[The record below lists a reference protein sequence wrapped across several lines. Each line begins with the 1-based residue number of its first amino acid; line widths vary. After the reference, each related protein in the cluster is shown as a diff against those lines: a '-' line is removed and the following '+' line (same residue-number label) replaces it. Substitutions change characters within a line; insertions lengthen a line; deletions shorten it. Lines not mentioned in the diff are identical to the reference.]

1 MARLVVKVKYMKS
14 SKGRKMGGYAE
25 YIGTREGVAK
35 IDDSHKKKLLPSD
48 GVLLDENSSGMFP
61 EGISPKTYADYIAT
75 RPRAERNGQH
85 GLFTDAGVEVDLKD
99 VSRELNAFE
108 GTIWTAIVSI
118 RREDAEKLGF
128 DTGARWRNM
137 LRAHR
142 DDLAEIFRIKP
153 ETFTWY
159 SAFHDEGHHPHV
171 HMIIYDKA
179 NNGYLDKEGVE
190 RIKSIFAHDIF
201 RDEMLTIER
210 EKTEKRDLLRQIGK
224 DEIEKVILRIHDGSE
239 ENVMLQAMLLDLAR
253 RLRSHKGKKYYSY
266 LKATDKRLVDSIVD
280 VIGSI
285 PAVEDLYFRW
295 YESQVQMSRIY
306 KMEIPE
312 KVPLSA
318 NPVFKVLR
326 NEVIRAAGELEI
338 DEALLEESDE
348 PSEEFKGEVIE
359 IGGNRPV
366 PRDSP
371 DSLPKAQ
378 PSSNTWS
385 RQNGNVALC
394 VTRLLNN
401 VSRIFRD
408 QFNDHPSHTAKVD
421 RKIRRKIMEKEEA
434 HGIKH
439 E

>member
-48 GVLLDENSSGMFP
+48 GVLFDENSSGMFP

-85 GLFTDAGVEVDLKD
+85 GLFTDAGVEVNLKE

-142 DDLAEIFRIKP
+142 DELAEIFQIKP

-179 NNGYLDKEGVE
+179 NNGYLDKQGVE

-224 DEIEKVILRIHDGSE
+224 DEIEEVIRRIHDGSE

-306 KMEIPE
+306 KMENPE

-348 PSEEFKGEVIE
+348 PSEKFEGEVIE

-378 PSSNTWS
+378 LSSNTWS

-434 HGIKH
+434 HGMKH
-439 E
+439 G